1 MRISAAMPAIETATH
16 DHADARHRL
25 NIQALAWKKRS
36 RKISRLRLI
45 FPGLII
51 GTVLLMIVWI
61 VVQSVINSMNVYT
74 TTGEDIR
81 MTNPFYTDRS
91 RNGERYE
98 MRGLEAVR
106 KGRTSQIVTLT
117 APRME
122 IRSENSRPSALEGA
136 VGVYDDTKRRFTLNK
151 DVTLNSGN
159 GLSLRTQA
167 ADVDLQSAVITG
179 NTPVEGRWQTGVVN
193 AQAFRVEQNGRKVVF
208 YGKPGQQV
216 TGTLSGDEN

>member
-1 MRISAAMPAIETATH
+1 MPAIETATH
-16 DHADARHRL
+16 DHADARQRL

-45 FPGLII
+45 FPGLIVGLI
-51 GTVLLMIVWI
+51 LVMIVWI
-61 VVQSVINSMNVYT
+61 IVQSVINSMNVYT

-106 KGRTSQIVTLT
+106 KGRNSPIVTLT
-117 APRME
+117 APRLE

-136 VGVYDDTKRRFTLNK
+136 AGVYDDTKRRFTLNK

-167 ADVDLQSAVITG
+167 ADVDLQNAVITG

-216 TGTLSGDEN
+216 TGTLSGGED

>member
-1 MRISAAMPAIETATH
+1 MRMSAAMPATETAVH
-16 DHADARHRL
+16 DHSAARQRL
-25 NIQALAWKKRS
+25 SLQATAWSKRS

-45 FPGLII
+45 FPGLIV
-51 GTVLLMIVWI
+51 GTILLMILWI

-106 KGRTSQIVTLT
+106 KGRNSSIVTLT
-117 APRME
+117 APRLE

-136 VGVYDDTKRRFTLNK
+136 AGVYDDTKRRFTVNK

-167 ADVDLQSAVITG
+167 ADVDLQNAVITG
-179 NTPVEGRWQTGVVN
+179 DKPVEGRWQTGVVN

-216 TGTLSGDEN
+216 TGTLSGGED